1 LLEIVTI
8 FSYFGFDNPYD
19 SPAKPTEPMN
29 YIADLHIHSHYSRA
43 TSRKLDP
50 ENLFIWAQRK
60 GVQVLGSG
68 DLSHPQWLAEMREK
82 LEPSPTAD
90 GFYEL
95 KPSLAKTL
103 LAEVPAACRAP
114 VHFILSG
121 EISSIYKK
129 DGEVRK
135 VHNVIFFP
143 SFESV
148 QKFQDRLDRI
158 GNIRSDGRPILG
170 LDSRHLLEI
179 VLETDPRGVLIPAH
193 IWTPWFSLLGSQ
205 SGFDSVEACFD
216 DLTRHIFA
224 LETGLSSDPPM
235 NWRLTQLD
243 RYNLISNSDAHSPE
257 NLAREAN
264 VFTTELSYDSLF
276 AALREKNHPGFWGTL
291 EFFPEEGKYH
301 MDGHRKCNRMMRPA
315 ETVRNNGLCPVCG
328 KPAVLGVSYR
338 VEELADCEEGRRPAD
353 AKSFSSIVPLMEVL
367 AEVMAVGVTSKK
379 VRALYDLLQQKLGAE
394 LTILRDCPLDEIGL
408 AGGPLTREAIRRMR
422 DGEVDAQPGY
432 DGEFGVIRLFRG
444 DDREKILQAN
454 PLFEIA
460 AIGEKAKPAVEEK
473 IKPPRRSRAEAKKIS
488 EESGDYG
495 LNPEQEEA
503 VRHHGAPLIIQAGPG
518 TGKTRVLTHWLAR
531 LLRNGLAAADQ
542 VLAITFTNKA
552 AAELRDR
559 LRSLLAEDPGQAPM
573 ISTFHGFG
581 LHLLRQTPAF
591 FARDPSFR
599 IIAAQ
604 DDPAFLAD
612 LEKKCGRR
620 IPANELER
628 ISLIKGRLFDP
639 DTLPPSVSAQLG
651 QDFLTHFRSYESL
664 LAEKNAVDLDDLIG
678 MPVRLLR
685 NDPEWR
691 RTFLQRYTVIA
702 VDEFQDINQAQY
714 ELFRIFAIAASQVC
728 VIGDPDQS
736 IYGFRG
742 ASPQY
747 FGQLM
752 QDLPNH
758 RFIRLSRNYRSSQNI
773 LDASGQVLGRSASD
787 LHSGISAE
795 IKIQVRQAVSDHAEA
810 EQVVKT
816 IEELLS
822 GTTSFSMDSG
832 RVARGLE
839 THGYAFGDMA
849 ILLRSKN
856 LLPPL
861 MEALTRAGIPY
872 ETIQEQPL
880 SNDPYVRFVL
890 ATFTYLLDRS
900 QAGLKAVAGFFLH
913 DEVEILH
920 WLESQT
926 EPATDRALFPGSSA
940 WYRLTSFL
948 RAAADWSAES
958 TVSQLLA
965 SIRQW
970 SPVAAEQETT
980 FKKLETFAAGF
991 DNRLQA
997 FCDALL
1003 LQKGMDDW
1011 DPRADRVRILTMHAA
1026 KGLEFPV
1033 VFIIGCEEGIIPFAF
1048 GAKTLEVEEEKRL
1061 FYVAMTRSKRHLY
1074 LSWAQ
1079 SRWLQGQ
1086 RHVQSPSRFLSAISD
1101 KLLQRCKEEKKT
1113 KKGAGQMKL
1122 F

>member
-1 LLEIVTI
+1 
-8 FSYFGFDNPYD
+8 
-19 SPAKPTEPMN
+19 
-29 YIADLHIHSHYSRA
+29 
-43 TSRKLDP
+43 
-50 ENLFIWAQRK
+50 
-60 GVQVLGSG
+60 
-68 DLSHPQWLAEMREK
+68 
-82 LEPSPTAD
+82 
-90 GFYEL
+90 
-95 KPSLAKTL
+95 
-103 LAEVPAACRAP
+103 
-114 VHFILSG
+114 
-121 EISSIYKK
+121 
-129 DGEVRK
+129 
-135 VHNVIFFP
+135 
-143 SFESV
+143 
-148 QKFQDRLDRI
+148 
-158 GNIRSDGRPILG
+158 
-170 LDSRHLLEI
+170 
-179 VLETDPRGVLIPAH
+179 
-193 IWTPWFSLLGSQ
+193 
-205 SGFDSVEACFD
+205 
-216 DLTRHIFA
+216 
-224 LETGLSSDPPM
+224 
-235 NWRLTQLD
+235 
-243 RYNLISNSDAHSPE
+243 
-257 NLAREAN
+257 
-264 VFTTELSYDSLF
+264 
-276 AALREKNHPGFWGTL
+276 
-291 EFFPEEGKYH
+291 

-315 ETVRNNGLCPVCG
+315 ETVRNNRLCPVCG

-367 AEVMAVGVTSKK
+367 AEVMAVGVPSIK

-432 DGEFGVIRLFRG
+432 AGEFGVIRLFRG

-773 LDASGQVLGRSASD
+773 LDASAQVLGRSASD

-940 WYRLTSFL
+940 WDRFTSFL

>member
-773 LDASGQVLGRSASD
+773 LDASAQVLGRSASD

-940 WYRLTSFL
+940 WDRFTSFL